1 MDVLLTEFTAGITVV
16 TPKGRFDAFSAPSMR
31 ERFDELLSN
40 GNNKF
45 VVDLSQ
51 ITFLDSTGMAVLVS
65 LLKRARYANG
75 DTKLV
80 WPIEPAAKRILHL
93 TRFDHVFE
101 ITETTDVAL
110 KKLALCPLVG

>member
-1 MDVLLTEFTAGITVV
+1 MDVLLTEFATGITVV
-16 TPKGRFDAFSAPSMR
+16 KPKGRFDASNAPALRS
-31 ERFDELLSN
+31 RFDELLHN

-45 VVDLSQ
+45 IVDLSE
-51 ITFLDSTGMAVLVS
+51 ITFLDSAGMAVLVS

-80 WPIEPAAKRILHL
+80 WPIEPATKRILHL

-110 KKLALCPLVG
+110 KMF

>member
-1 MDVLLTEFTAGITVV
+1 MDILLTEFATGITIVR
-16 TPKGRFDAFSAPSMR
+16 PKGRFDAFSAPSMR

-45 VVDLSQ
+45 VVDLSET
-51 ITFLDSTGMAVLVS
+51 IFIDSAGMAVLVS

-80 WPIEPAAKRILHL
+80 WPTEPAAKRILHL

-110 KKLALCPLVG
+110 KMF

>member
-1 MDVLLTEFTAGITVV
+1 MDILLTEFASGVTVV
-16 TPKGRFDAFSAPSMR
+16 KPKGRFDAFNAPSMR

-45 VVDLSQ
+45 VVDLSET
-51 ITFLDSTGMAVLVS
+51 TFLDSAGMAVLVS

-93 TRFDHVFE
+93 TRFDRVFE
-101 ITETTDVAL
+101 MTETTDIAL
-110 KKLALCPLVG
+110 QKF

>member
-1 MDVLLTEFTAGITVV
+1 MDLLLTEFATGVTVV
-16 TPKGRFDAFSAPSMR
+16 KPKGRFDAFSAPSMR
-31 ERFDELLSN
+31 ERFDELLGN

-45 VVDLSQ
+45 IVDLSET
-51 ITFLDSTGMAVLVS
+51 TFLDSAGMAVLVS

-93 TRFDHVFE
+93 TRFDQVFE
-101 ITETTDVAL
+101 MNDTMDVAL
-110 KKLALCPLVG
+110 KRF